1 MNKKLIL
8 KTKESLSSVLPI
20 TIIVLILNFTITPM
34 PFVIRGLFLMGAVL
48 LILGMGLFTL
58 GADFAMIPMGE
69 QIGGELMKSRKLFL
83 LTGVSLLMGFLITLA
98 EPDVRILAE
107 QVPSMPNR
115 IIMLSIAAGVGVFLV
130 LALLRILFQWRLSYM
145 LIGLYLAA
153 FILAAFLPG
162 DFLPI
167 AFDSGGVTTGPI
179 SAPFIIA
186 LGVGVASV
194 RGGKSSHDDSF
205 GLVAFGSVGPIIA
218 ITVLGLLYDTS
229 SHYSESAGMPVA
241 HNMHDLI
248 GLFLKSLPFYMREV
262 ALALLPIL
270 VIFMLFQ
277 FLALKLPKSQ
287 LIKMCVGSIY
297 AYVGMVLFLTG
308 ASVGFMPAG
317 AYIGQFIGDM
327 RANWILIPLGMAMGF
342 FNVRAE
348 PAVHILNDE
357 IEYMTGGAISKDTML
372 WGMSIGVSI
381 SIGLAMLR
389 ILYGV
394 NILFILIPGYV
405 IALGLTFFVPKIFTA
420 IAFDSG
426 GVAAGPMTAT
436 FLLPFA
442 LGACDAADG
451 NVLTDAFGIVAMVA
465 MTPLITIQIMGLIY
479 NIKIKYTAEEEA
491 VVMEGIAEEIEA
503 EEETIEWIGQSCDVS
518 DYYNWPENQEFI
530 ENMGWASELREEKL
544 YNQITE
550 DNEYIDFEEL
560 QKLVLPED
568 FDVPRK
574 RLQKNAQEDI

>member
-1 MNKKLIL
+1 LNKKLIL

-69 QIGGELMKSRKLFL
+69 QIGGELVKSRKLFL
-83 LTGVSLLMGFLITLA
+83 LIGVSAIMGFLITMA
-98 EPDVRILAE
+98 EPDVRILAK

-115 IIMLSIAAGVGVFLV
+115 IIMLSIAAGVGIFLV
-130 LALLRILFQWRLSYM
+130 LALLRILFQWRLSYI

-153 FILAAFLPG
+153 FILAAFVPG

-186 LGVGVASV
+186 LGVGVSSV

-218 ITVLGLLYDTS
+218 ITVLGILYDTS
-229 SHYSESAGMPVA
+229 SHYTESAGMPAA
-241 HNMHDLI
+241 HNIHDLI
-248 GLFLKSLPFYMREV
+248 GLFLKSLPFYMKEV

-277 FLALKLPKSQ
+277 FFALKLPKSQ
-287 LIKMCVGSIY
+287 LIKMSVGSVY
-297 AYVGMVLFLTG
+297 TYVGMVLFLTG

-357 IEYMTGGAISKDTML
+357 IEYMTGGAISKSAML
-372 WGMSIGVSI
+372 WGMSVGVSI

-394 NILFILIPGYV
+394 NILYILIPGYA
-405 IALGLTFFVPKIFTA
+405 IALGLTLFVPKIFTA

-442 LGACDAADG
+442 LGACKAADG
-451 NVLTDAFGIVAMVA
+451 NVLTDAFGIVALVA
-465 MTPLITIQIMGLIY
+465 MTPQITIQIMGLIY

-503 EEETIEWIGQSCDVS
+503 EEETIEWVGQGSDVS

-530 ENMGWASELREEKL
+530 ENMEWASELREEKL

-574 RLQKNAQEDI
+574 KLQTNTQEDI